1 MSELPSAQALPVE
14 LVPPPPPTSADNP
27 ELCAELD
34 DVGDHELSWK
44 TQRISIAV
52 KNKKNF
58 TIMTI
63 PLVVYLFRT
72 WDVTSICQD
81 EAAEFV
87 EVLHGPLF
95 PLWGLQQ
102 HVCQHK
108 I

>member
-34 DVGDHELSWK
+34 DVGDQELSWK
-44 TQRISIAV
+44 T
-52 KNKKNF
+52 KNHHCSDRKKNV

-63 PLVVYLFRT
+63 PPVVYLFRT

-81 EAAEFV
+81 KAAEFV

-95 PLWGLQQ
+95 PLWGL
-102 HVCQHK
+102 
-108 I
+108 

>member
-1 MSELPSAQALPVE
+1 MNFPGKHKESALQCKE
-14 LVPPPPPTSADNP
+14 
-27 ELCAELD
+27 
-34 DVGDHELSWK
+34 
-44 TQRISIAV
+44 
-52 KNKKNF
+52 NF
-58 TIMTI
+58 TTMTI
-63 PLVVYLFRT
+63 PPVVYLFRT

-102 HVCQHK
+102 HVCQLK